1 MGKSLFLNLQ
11 SENGEFIG
19 ILFPAATTKMEEGN
33 RFQSQSSL
41 TKEIKNSVNVKDT
54 SNHLL

>member
-1 MGKSLFLNLQ
+1 MGKSLLLNLQ
-11 SENGEFIG
+11 SENGEVTG
-19 ILFPAATTKMEEGN
+19 ILFPAATREMEGK
-33 RFQSQSSL
+33 RFQSQISL

>member
-1 MGKSLFLNLQ
+1 MGKSLLLNLQ
-11 SENGEFIG
+11 SENGEVTG
-19 ILFPAATTKMEEGN
+19 ILFPAATRKMEEGK
-33 RFQSQSSL
+33 RFQSQISL